1 MEGNGGPV
9 DNAVGKLWK
18 IGDLARRSGKSV
30 RALHLYEELG
40 LLTPTAR
47 THGGFRLYDESAH
60 TRIRWIELLQDSGFS
75 LHQIQTLLQS
85 WNSTRY
91 GPEAMARI
99 REIFERRLS
108 ETRDAIVRYQ
118 ALEKELE
125 GSLEYL
131 TTCQQ
136 CHPPRTTQE
145 DCPRC
150 PEDHGMREEPAL
162 VAGFHSGGQ
171 PNGFIPLHAAEE
183 RS

>member
-1 MEGNGGPV
+1 METHGGPV
-9 DNAVGKLWK
+9 EATTGKLWK

-47 THGGFRLYDESAH
+47 THGGFRLYDETAH

-91 GPEAMARI
+91 GPEAMAKV
-99 REIFERRLS
+99 REIFGRRLS
-108 ETRDAIVRYQ
+108 ETRESITRFR
-118 ALEKELE
+118 ALEKELLE
-125 GSLEYL
+125 SLDYL
-131 TTCQQ
+131 STCQQ
-136 CHPPRTTQE
+136 CHPPRTTQD
-145 DCPRC
+145 DCPKC

-162 VAGFHSGGQ
+162 VAGFHSGGKS
-171 PNGFIPLHAAEE
+171 NAFIPLHTEE